1 MVKPELKK
9 KQRKMKC
16 PKCGSKMKFE
26 GFYDA
31 EAIEHDPVFYDG
43 QYHFECPKCKSVVE
57 FFRTRTGIGD

>member
-16 PKCGSKMKFE
+16 PKCGRKMKFE
-26 GFYDA
+26 AFYDA
-31 EAIEHDPVFYDG
+31 EAIEHDSVFYDG
-43 QYHFECPKCKSVVE
+43 QYSFTCPKCKSIVE